1 MRFYNLLY
9 IRKWTKMFV
18 PVSTFFIQL
27 GEKNISFYFYHDT
40 FNPSRINLYNRR
52 IDENFFFLL
61 FLSYLSSTLYFFNV
75 ETISQND
82 IIRIIIYYFR

>member
-27 GEKNISFYFYHDT
+27 GEKNISFYFYDDT
-40 FNPSRINLYNRR
+40 FNPSRINSYNRKT
-52 IDENFFFLL
+52 DENFFSSVLIL
-61 FLSYLSSTLYFFNV
+61 FFVYIVFFNV